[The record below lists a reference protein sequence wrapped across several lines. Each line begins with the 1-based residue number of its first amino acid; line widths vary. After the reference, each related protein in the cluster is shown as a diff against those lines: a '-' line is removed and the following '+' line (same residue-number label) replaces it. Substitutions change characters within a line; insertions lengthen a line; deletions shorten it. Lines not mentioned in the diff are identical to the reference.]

1 MSDRPYVLL
10 KCAMS
15 LDGYIDTAGSTRLI
29 LSNEQDLDRV
39 DGVRAVCDA
48 ILVGSNTI
56 RRDNPRLMVRSEA
69 RREARTAAG
78 LSATPVKVTVSRGGD
93 LDPGAAFFTTGD
105 IEKIVYCETSAIDK
119 QRHNLKSVATVV
131 DGGDP
136 LSFTRVLADLAGR
149 GIGRLLV
156 EGGSSVHTALLAADL
171 ADELHLVVAPFFVG
185 EADAPRFVNPG
196 SFSWTSTSRARLAEV
211 RQVGD
216 VVFHRYALSDRFASI
231 G

>member
-15 LDGYIDTAGSTRLI
+15 LDGYIDTAGPTRLI

-39 DGVRAVCDA
+39 DAVRAACDA
-48 ILVGSNTI
+48 ILVGANTI

-78 LSATPVKVTVSRGGD
+78 LSVTPVKVTVSRGGD
-93 LDPGAAFFTTGD
+93 LDPTAAFFTTGNV
-105 IEKIVYCETSAIDK
+105 EKIVYCETSAIDK
-119 QRHNLKSVATVV
+119 QRENLGSVATVV
-131 DGGDP
+131 DGGEP
-136 LSFTRVLADLAGR
+136 LSFPRVLADLAGR

-156 EGGSSVHTALLAADL
+156 EGGSSVHTALLTADL

-196 SFSWTSTSRARLAEV
+196 AFSWTSTSRARLAEV

-216 VVFHRYALSDRFASI
+216 VLFQRYALSDRFAPI
-231 G
+231 D